1 MLSEEEKRICREWL
15 MFLKV
20 ARRCNPVLCV
30 AMLAGDEFKENV
42 QEFEKLCGWTPEDNA
57 AALQLAKRL
66 ETETDARTLPERSS
80 KISKTLKYG
89 GLALLAAA
97 MVGGI
102 VYYKKKNGNG
112 DPHSAKK

>member
-1 MLSEEEKRICREWL
+1 MLGEEEKKICREWL

-42 QEFEKLCGWTPEDNA
+42 QAFEKLCEWTPEDNA
-57 AALQLAKRL
+57 AALRLAKKL
-66 ETETDARTLPERSS
+66 EVETKAHTLPEQSS

-89 GLALLAAA
+89 GLALLTAAV
-97 MVGGI
+97 VGGI

-112 DPHSAKK
+112 DPNNAEK